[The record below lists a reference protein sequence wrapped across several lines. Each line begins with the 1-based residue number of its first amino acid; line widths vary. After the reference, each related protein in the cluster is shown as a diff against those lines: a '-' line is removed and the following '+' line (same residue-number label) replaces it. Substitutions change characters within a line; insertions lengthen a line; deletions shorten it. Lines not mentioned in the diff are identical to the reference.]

1 MTPDSELLAEVEKM
15 SLDNLEYSVMLT
27 SLAKKAGE
35 VSVPVTRLASL
46 LVATGLVTAGQLV
59 LAQVYRVYT
68 KLVFECCYYFQIT
81 HSITLL
87 TLVHQNIYN
96 SLTLLVSVLTQWKSR
111 RIEEVKTCFGDSS
124 ERLSL
129 P

>member
-1 MTPDSELLAEVEKM
+1 M

-46 LVATGLVTAGQLV
+46 LVATGLVTTGQLV

-68 KLVFECCYYFQIT
+68 KPVLDCFCYCLQIT

-96 SLTLLVSVLTQWKSR
+96 SLTLLVSALTQWKSR
-111 RIEEVKTCFGDSS
+111 RREEVNIFW
-124 ERLSL
+124 
-129 P
+129 

>member
-1 MTPDSELLAEVEKM
+1 M

-59 LAQVYRVYT
+59 LAQ
-68 KLVFECCYYFQIT
+68 IT

-111 RIEEVKTCFGDSS
+111 RVEESLNNTFGWRRMEVVGGISS
-124 ERLSL
+124 L
-129 P
+129 

>member
-1 MTPDSELLAEVEKM
+1 M

-35 VSVPVTRLASL
+35 VSIPVTRLASL

-68 KLVFECCYYFQIT
+68 KPVLDCFCYCLQIT

-96 SLTLLVSVLTQWKSR
+96 SLTLLVSVLTQWKSSR
-111 RIEEVKTCFGDSS
+111 REEVKTCFGDSS
-124 ERLSL
+124 DSLSL